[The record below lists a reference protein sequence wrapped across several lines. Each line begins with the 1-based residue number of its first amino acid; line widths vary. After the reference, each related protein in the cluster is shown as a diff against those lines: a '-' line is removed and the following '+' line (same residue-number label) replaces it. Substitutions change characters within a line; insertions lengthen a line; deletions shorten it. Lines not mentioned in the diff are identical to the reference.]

1 MDFKHLSDLGQMLVS
16 QGQSLLMPVG
26 EKSFSLGHANDC
38 EELTKGFL
46 GRPDLRG
53 LQVLRLKNVK

>member
-1 MDFKHLSDLGQMLVS
+1 MLVS